1 MPLSRSAFVYIGAAC
16 CAIAAVAAFALR
28 GPDGA
33 ETAMAASKD
42 YSAHQAMLEGD
53 MKKLRFHSAPK
64 DVSAQRFTTADGGD
78 AALADYQ
85 GRYVLLN
92 FWATW
97 CAPCRKEMP
106 ELSALQKTLGGADL
120 TVLTVAT
127 GPNPPAKI
135 AEFFDQIGVSNLP
148 AHRDPRQ
155 SLARA
160 MNILGLPVTAILN
173 IEAAE
178 IARLL
183 GDANWHSESAL
194 AILKAVIAQEP

>member
-1 MPLSRSAFVYIGAAC
+1 
-16 CAIAAVAAFALR
+16 
-28 GPDGA
+28 
-33 ETAMAASKD
+33 
-42 YSAHQAMLEGD
+42 
-53 MKKLRFHSAPK
+53 
-64 DVSAQRFTTADGGD
+64 
-78 AALADYQ
+78 
-85 GRYVLLN
+85 
-92 FWATW
+92 
-97 CAPCRKEMP
+97 MP
-106 ELSALQKTLGGADL
+106 ELSALQTTLGGADL
-120 TVLTVAT
+120 TVVTVAT

-135 AEFFDQIGVSNLP
+135 AEFFEHISVGNLP

-173 IEAAE
+173 REGAE